1 MTRLQPQL
9 DVLAPRDADELAVEW
24 LGAGALLGTGWVGT
38 TGIRFELG
46 PWDLRV
52 RANRL
57 QHGL

>member
-1 MTRLQPQL
+1 LPLTGSPN
-9 DVLAPRDADELAVEW
+9 VYEL
-24 LGAGALLGTGWVGT
+24 GGALLGTGWVGT